1 MPNGS
6 WAKRFA
12 VTAWALCSLG
22 ANARVQDGGPASSAH
37 LEQGRQLFQA
47 HCARCHGADAR
58 GGGGAPNLLQR
69 VAGMSE
75 DRFASA
81 VLRRYAWSI
90 DASEAASPDAVREAL
105 LRGTLQQR
113 TSAADMP
120 AWESNAV
127 VRQGIA
133 PLYRYLD
140 TQARQA
146 AR

>member
-6 WAKRFA
+6 WAGWVA

-22 ANARVQDGGPASSAH
+22 ANAGVQDAQPASSAD

-47 HCARCHGADAR
+47 HCVRCHGADAK
-58 GGGGAPNLLQR
+58 GGAGAPSLLQR

-105 LRGTLQQR
+105 LRGTLQRR

-120 AWESNAV
+120 AWESNTD
-127 VRQGIA
+127 VRQSIA
-133 PLYRYLD
+133 SLYRYLD

-146 AR
+146 TR